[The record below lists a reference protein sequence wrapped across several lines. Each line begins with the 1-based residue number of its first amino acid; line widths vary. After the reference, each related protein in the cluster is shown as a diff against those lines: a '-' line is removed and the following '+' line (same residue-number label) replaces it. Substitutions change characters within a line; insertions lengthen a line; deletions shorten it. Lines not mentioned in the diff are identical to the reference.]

1 MKYILY
7 SFFFLLLLSCSKTE
21 SNIGVTSAPHKKHT
35 VILYAIADNNLYN
48 YAEKN
53 IQAIEEYWDNSF
65 NGNFVVV
72 LDAPDYAIRKRPS
85 VFKVEKP
92 NNIEILPNNPNFD
105 TTDKFT
111 MKNIISDGLTLQ
123 LGFLIIMN

>member
-1 MKYILY
+1 MQK
-7 SFFFLLLLSCSKTE
+7 
-21 SNIGVTSAPHKKHT
+21 
-35 VILYAIADNNLYN
+35 
-48 YAEKN
+48 KN
-53 IQAIEEYWDNSF
+53 IQAIEKYWDNSF

-111 MKNIISDGLTLQ
+111 MKKYYIRYKKTIS
-123 LGFLIIMN
+123 F